1 MERAITVAQTH
12 STACPSMASAPSSPT
27 IDRLLSHQKPLR
39 TWSLVITFFGDSIV
53 PRGGEVWLGTLTEV
67 MNGLGIDDQAVRAAV
82 SRLTKDGW
90 LGRRRVGRNSYYRL
104 LEDGRQD
111 FSIATDRIYGDGPVP
126 FDGRVTVL
134 SGIASGLR
142 NPEYTSDAAL
152 LSKHGWGRMGQA
164 VFCRF
169 GDRKCP
175 HSLEDRFVRIAGETS
190 RDDAAGIVS
199 ANWDLP
205 DIAAAYEEFLAA
217 FQPFCAIPGV
227 ASYNDAAT
235 PADPLEALM
244 LRTLLIHG
252 FRRIV
257 LRDPMLPGDL
267 MPSDWPGETARGV
280 TAILYRAWSESADR
294 WLEDHGACSEG
305 KLPPP
310 DSAAMGR
317 FLNV

>member
-1 MERAITVAQTH
+1 
-12 STACPSMASAPSSPT
+12 MASAPNSAT
-27 IDRLLSHQKPLR
+27 IDRLLAHQKALR

-67 MNGLGIDDQAVRAAV
+67 MNGLGIDDHAVRAAV

-111 FSIATDRIYGDGPVP
+111 FSIATDRIYGAGPSR

-134 SGIASGLR
+134 SGIASGLK
-142 NPEYTSDAAL
+142 NPEYASDAAL

-169 GDRKCP
+169 GNRECP
-175 HSLEDRFVRIAGETS
+175 APIGNRFVRIVGETS
-190 RDDAAGIVS
+190 RDDATEIVT

-205 DIAAAYEEFLAA
+205 DIAAAYREFLVA
-217 FQPFCAIPGV
+217 FQPLCV
-227 ASYNDAAT
+227 ARCDDVGRAQ
-235 PADPLEALM
+235 DPLEALM
-244 LRTLLIHG
+244 MRTLLIHG

-267 MPSDWPGETARGV
+267 MPGDWPGEQARTITA
-280 TAILYRAWSESADR
+280 TLYRAWSQPADS
-294 WLEDHGACSEG
+294 WLDDHGANSEG
-305 KLPPP
+305 RLPVP
-310 DSAAMGR
+310 DAAALRR
-317 FLNV
+317 FL